1 MRELLKI
8 LKIVFEP
15 HKLQKF
21 QFAILNLQLNSEV
34 IKVYLNHD
42 ICDCYNTIKK
52 VFKYLRRY
60 S

>member
-8 LKIVFEP
+8 LKMTLET

-21 QFAILNLQLNSEV
+21 QLAILNLQLNSEV
-34 IKVYLNHD
+34 IKVYRNHD
-42 ICDCYNTIKK
+42 ICDCQNTIKK